1 MRNNAIILFFCFCL
15 VLGFN
20 QALGVEEM
28 EGGIDTLDLDELKTT
43 ASTTASTSAPP
54 IELLL
59 DSTVKSFFGDT
70 SSTLTRWR
78 SNHFTL
84 YLFTVSVLTGLGM
97 GFMAALLAHYGCD
110 PRATWRNVRKKSTW
124 LAAACGLGTAVLLV
138 GVMLPIPPQG
148 RFTYLV
154 LSAATCAA
162 SAALGCLLCFVVVRR
177 IRQVSA
183 DKAGLLFNLERMKGF

>member
-1 MRNNAIILFFCFCL
+1 MRNNAIILVLCFWL
-15 VLGFN
+15 VLGFG
-20 QALGVEEM
+20 QALGMEDL
-28 EGGIDTLDLDELKTT
+28 EGGFDHLDKMKTT
-43 ASTTASTSAPP
+43 SSTSAPAN
-54 IELLL
+54 ELLL
-59 DSTVKSFFGDT
+59 DSTVKSFFGDA

-78 SNHFTL
+78 SDHFTL
-84 YLFTVSVLTGLGM
+84 YLFTVSILTGLGV
-97 GFMAALLAHYGCD
+97 GFMASFLAHYGCD
-110 PRATWRNVRKKSTW
+110 PRATWRNVRNKSTW

-138 GVMLPIPPQG
+138 GGMLPIPPQG

-177 IRQVSA
+177 IRQGRA

>member
-1 MRNNAIILFFCFCL
+1 MRNNAIVLVFCFWS
-15 VLGFN
+15 VLGFG
-20 QALGVEEM
+20 QALGVEDM
-28 EGGIDTLDLDELKTT
+28 EGGFDHLDKMKTT
-43 ASTTASTSAPP
+43 SSTSAPAN
-54 IELLL
+54 ELLL
-59 DSTVKSFFGDT
+59 DSTVKSFFGDA

-78 SNHFTL
+78 TNQFTL
-84 YLFTVSVLTGLGM
+84 YLFTVSILTGLGV

-110 PRATWRNVRKKSTW
+110 PRATWRNVRNKSTC

-177 IRQVSA
+177 IRQGRV
-183 DKAGLLFNLERMKGF
+183 DKAGLRFNLERMKGF

>member
-1 MRNNAIILFFCFCL
+1 MRNNAIILVLCFWL
-15 VLGFN
+15 VLGFG
-20 QALGVEEM
+20 QALGMEDL
-28 EGGIDTLDLDELKTT
+28 EGGFDHLDKMKTN
-43 ASTTASTSAPP
+43 SSTSAPAN
-54 IELLL
+54 ELLL
-59 DSTVKSFFGDT
+59 DSTVKSFFGDA

-78 SNHFTL
+78 TNHFTL
-84 YLFTVSVLTGLGM
+84 YLFTVSILAGLGV
-97 GFMAALLAHYGCD
+97 GSMAALLAHYGCD
-110 PRATWRNVRKKSTW
+110 PRATWKNVRNKSTW

-138 GVMLPIPPQG
+138 GGMLPIPPQG

-177 IRQVSA
+177 IRQGRA

>member
-1 MRNNAIILFFCFCL
+1 MRNNAITFVLCFWL
-15 VLGFN
+15 VLGLG
-20 QALGVEEM
+20 QALGMEDR
-28 EGGIDTLDLDELKTT
+28 EGGLDHLDKMKTT
-43 ASTTASTSAPP
+43 SSTSAPAN
-54 IELLL
+54 ELLL
-59 DSTVKSFFGDT
+59 DSTVKSFFGDASLT
-70 SSTLTRWR
+70 MTRWR

-84 YLFTVSVLTGLGM
+84 YLFTVSALTGLGV

-110 PRATWRNVRKKSTW
+110 PRATWKNVRKKSTW

-177 IRQVSA
+177 IRQGRAVKS
-183 DKAGLLFNLERMKGF
+183 GRLFNLERMKGF

>member
-1 MRNNAIILFFCFCL
+1 MRNNAITFVFCFWL
-15 VLGFN
+15 VLGLG
-20 QALGVEEM
+20 QALGVEDR
-28 EGGIDTLDLDELKTT
+28 EGGLDHLDKMKTT
-43 ASTTASTSAPP
+43 SSTSAPAN
-54 IELLL
+54 ELLL
-59 DSTVKSFFGDT
+59 DSTVKSFFGDASLT
-70 SSTLTRWR
+70 MTRWR

-84 YLFTVSVLTGLGM
+84 YLFTVSVLTGLGV

-110 PRATWRNVRKKSTW
+110 PRATWKNVRKKSTW

-148 RFTYLV
+148 RLTYLV

-177 IRQVSA
+177 IRQGRAVKS
-183 DKAGLLFNLERMKGF
+183 GRLFNLERMKGF

>member
-1 MRNNAIILFFCFCL
+1 
-15 VLGFN
+15 
-20 QALGVEEM
+20 M
-28 EGGIDTLDLDELKTT
+28 EGGFDHLDKMKTT
-43 ASTTASTSAPP
+43 SSTSAPTN
-54 IELLL
+54 ELLL
-59 DSTVKSFFGDT
+59 DSTVKSFFGDA

-84 YLFTVSVLTGLGM
+84 YLFTVSVLTGLGV

-110 PRATWRNVRKKSTW
+110 PRATWRTVRKKSTW

-177 IRQVSA
+177 IRQGRAVKS
-183 DKAGLLFNLERMKGF
+183 GLLFNLERMKGF

>member
-1 MRNNAIILFFCFCL
+1 MRNNAIILVLCFWL
-15 VLGFN
+15 VLGFG
-20 QALGVEEM
+20 QALGVEDLER
-28 EGGIDTLDLDELKTT
+28 GFDHLDKMKTT
-43 ASTTASTSAPP
+43 SSTSAPAN
-54 IELLL
+54 ELLL
-59 DSTVKSFFGDT
+59 DSTVKSFFGDA
-70 SSTLTRWR
+70 SSMLTRWR
-78 SNHFTL
+78 SDHFTL
-84 YLFTVSVLTGLGM
+84 YLFTVSILTGLGV

-110 PRATWRNVRKKSTW
+110 PRATWKNVRNKSTW

-138 GVMLPIPPQG
+138 GGMLPIPPQG

-177 IRQVSA
+177 IRQGRA

>member
-1 MRNNAIILFFCFCL
+1 MRNNAIILVLCFWL
-15 VLGFN
+15 VLGFG
-20 QALGVEEM
+20 QALGMEDL
-28 EGGIDTLDLDELKTT
+28 EGGFDHLDKMKTT
-43 ASTTASTSAPP
+43 SSTSAPAN
-54 IELLL
+54 ELLL
-59 DSTVKSFFGDT
+59 DSTVKSFFGDA
-70 SSTLTRWR
+70 SSTLTRWQ
-78 SNHFTL
+78 SDHFTL
-84 YLFTVSVLTGLGM
+84 YLFTVSILTGLGV

-110 PRATWRNVRKKSTW
+110 PRATWKNVRNKSTW

-138 GVMLPIPPQG
+138 GGMLPIPPQG

-177 IRQVSA
+177 IRQGRA

>member
-1 MRNNAIILFFCFCL
+1 MRNNAIVLVLCFWL
-15 VLGFN
+15 VLGFG
-20 QALGVEEM
+20 QALGVEDLER
-28 EGGIDTLDLDELKTT
+28 GFDHLDKMKTT
-43 ASTTASTSAPP
+43 SSTSAPAN
-54 IELLL
+54 ELLL
-59 DSTVKSFFGDT
+59 DSTVKSFFGDA
-70 SSTLTRWR
+70 SSMLTRWR
-78 SNHFTL
+78 SDHFTL
-84 YLFTVSVLTGLGM
+84 YLFTVSILTGLGV

-110 PRATWRNVRKKSTW
+110 PRATWKNVRNKSTW

-138 GVMLPIPPQG
+138 GGMLPIPPQG

-177 IRQVSA
+177 IRQGRA

>member
-1 MRNNAIILFFCFCL
+1 MKNNAIVLVFCFWL
-15 VLGFN
+15 VLGFG
-20 QALGVEEM
+20 QALGVEDL
-28 EGGIDTLDLDELKTT
+28 EGGFDHLDKMKTT
-43 ASTTASTSAPP
+43 SSTSAPAN
-54 IELLL
+54 ELLL
-59 DSTVKSFFGDT
+59 DSTVKSFFGDA

-84 YLFTVSVLTGLGM
+84 YLFTVSVLTGLGV

-110 PRATWRNVRKKSTW
+110 PRATWRNVRNKSTW

-177 IRQVSA
+177 IRQGRV
-183 DKAGLLFNLERMKGF
+183 DKAGLRFNLERMKGF

>member
-1 MRNNAIILFFCFCL
+1 MRNNAIILVLCFWL
-15 VLGFN
+15 VLGFG
-20 QALGVEEM
+20 QALGVEDL
-28 EGGIDTLDLDELKTT
+28 EGGFDHLDKMKTT
-43 ASTTASTSAPP
+43 SSTSAPAN
-54 IELLL
+54 ELLL
-59 DSTVKSFFGDT
+59 DSTVKSFFGDA

-78 SNHFTL
+78 SDHFTL
-84 YLFTVSVLTGLGM
+84 YLFTVSILTGLGV

-110 PRATWRNVRKKSTW
+110 PRATWKNVRNTSTW

-138 GVMLPIPPQG
+138 GGMLPIPPQG

-177 IRQVSA
+177 IRQGRA

>member
-1 MRNNAIILFFCFCL
+1 MRNNAIVLVFCFWL
-15 VLGFN
+15 VLGFS
-20 QALGVEEM
+20 QALGVEDL
-28 EGGIDTLDLDELKTT
+28 EGGFDHLDKMKTT
-43 ASTTASTSAPP
+43 SSTSAPAN
-54 IELLL
+54 ELLL
-59 DSTVKSFFGDT
+59 DSTVKSFFGDA

-78 SNHFTL
+78 TNHFTL
-84 YLFTVSVLTGLGM
+84 YLFTVSILTGLGV

-110 PRATWRNVRKKSTW
+110 PRATWRNVRNKSTW

-177 IRQVSA
+177 IRQGRT

>member
-1 MRNNAIILFFCFCL
+1 MRNNAITFIFCLWL
-15 VLGFN
+15 VLGLG
-20 QALGVEEM
+20 QALGVEDL
-28 EGGIDTLDLDELKTT
+28 EGGFDHLDEMK
-43 ASTTASTSAPP
+43 TTASTSAPAN
-54 IELLL
+54 ELPL
-59 DSTVKSFFGDT
+59 DSTIKSFVGDIT
-70 SSTLTRWR
+70 STLTRWQ
-78 SNHFTL
+78 SNYFTL
-84 YLFTVSVLTGLGM
+84 YLFTFSVLTGFGVGLITS
-97 GFMAALLAHYGCD
+97 LLAYYGCD
-110 PRATWRNVRKKSTW
+110 PRATWKNVRKKSTW

-177 IRQVSA
+177 IRQGRA

>member
-1 MRNNAIILFFCFCL
+1 MRNNAIILVLCFWF
-15 VLGFN
+15 VLGFG
-20 QALGVEEM
+20 QALGMEDL
-28 EGGIDTLDLDELKTT
+28 EGGFDHLDKMKTT
-43 ASTTASTSAPP
+43 SSTSAPAN
-54 IELLL
+54 ELLL
-59 DSTVKSFFGDT
+59 DSTVKSFFGDA

-78 SNHFTL
+78 SDHFTL
-84 YLFTVSVLTGLGM
+84 YLFTVSILTGLGV

-110 PRATWRNVRKKSTW
+110 PRATWKNVRNKSTW

-138 GVMLPIPPQG
+138 GGMLPIPPQG

-177 IRQVSA
+177 IRQGRA